1 MTTVA
6 PFGGLL
12 PRKTFTAGGQP
23 VNVVKRGGDPDQ
35 DPLPLARSLTS
46 MDYISDHE
54 NLIDYRPAING

>member
-23 VNVVKRGGDPDQ
+23 VNVVKGGSEPDQ
-35 DPLPLARSLTS
+35 DPLPQ
-46 MDYISDHE
+46 
-54 NLIDYRPAING
+54 